1 MRSPEKLAAAV
12 PVAVRRVPSDPFSPP
27 LAPVAKQPAAAA
39 AATPLRPSP
48 VRPNT
53 AHAAADA
60 ETSAWSNLARPP
72 RPAAC
77 AVPTP
82 SPVAAPAAGF
92 TGYSEE
98 RTQPGWRAVSDGGGV
113 RAVSEIIDAPPTQLN
128 PLDLFSPTLPPP
140 RPHAAI
146 ATPSPMQPA
155 PAAAAAALSEAA
167 PAAAPASAPRTADS
181 DASTAAT
188 ADRVS
193 EETPVW
199 LRQAESEIA
208 ATAPPPAVASPSSAF
223 AQPAA
228 ASPAAAEPAF
238 TSLAPSA
245 PAGPAPP
252 PVAVPLTPSGVP
264 PTPPPSFS
272 TNKMEMAQPDSA
284 ASISLS
290 PLVSLAAAAEPAATD
305 ATPVDTE
312 WRHSSMVDENVPPND
327 LPPPTP
333 RAAPPV
339 ATPAPVRAAAASAAA
354 TAISAAAGQRTPG
367 KALAKEPTLGTVLEA
382 GGPPATSEENDTF
395 GGLGGL
401 GGLPGGRD
409 NGSGSPAWCG
419 ESGGSPREP
428 AWHGSLAAAST
439 PGRRQLQAAGLL
451 PASASPPA
459 QEAGL
464 LSSLALAPEGRAPR
478 PWRG

>member
-1 MRSPEKLAAAV
+1 M
-12 PVAVRRVPSDPFSPP
+12 
-27 LAPVAKQPAAAA
+27 
-39 AATPLRPSP
+39 
-48 VRPNT
+48 
-53 AHAAADA
+53 
-60 ETSAWSNLARPP
+60 
-72 RPAAC
+72 
-77 AVPTP
+77 
-82 SPVAAPAAGF
+82 
-92 TGYSEE
+92 
-98 RTQPGWRAVSDGGGV
+98 
-113 RAVSEIIDAPPTQLN
+113 
-128 PLDLFSPTLPPP
+128 
-140 RPHAAI
+140 
-146 ATPSPMQPA
+146 
-155 PAAAAAALSEAA
+155 
-167 PAAAPASAPRTADS
+167 
-181 DASTAAT
+181 
-188 ADRVS
+188 
-193 EETPVW
+193 
-199 LRQAESEIA
+199 
-208 ATAPPPAVASPSSAF
+208 
-223 AQPAA
+223 
-228 ASPAAAEPAF
+228 
-238 TSLAPSA
+238 
-245 PAGPAPP
+245 
-252 PVAVPLTPSGVP
+252 
-264 PTPPPSFS
+264 
-272 TNKMEMAQPDSA
+272 
-284 ASISLS
+284 
-290 PLVSLAAAAEPAATD
+290 SLAAAAEPAATD

-354 TAISAAAGQRTPG
+354 DAISAAARQRTPG